1 MTAAIGLAPRLDLPA
16 ATPLVQAIL
25 AQRGHDLTIDAGQV
39 THLGALCVQVLA
51 CAARTWAA
59 DGKALRIPSRSADF
73 DGALALFGLTA
84 QDLQSESSA

>member
-16 ATPLVQAIL
+16 ATPLAQAIL
-25 AQRGHDLTIDAGQV
+25 AERGHDLTLDAGQV

-59 DGKALRIPSRSADF
+59 DGKALRIPCRSSEF
-73 DGALALFGLTA
+73 DGALVVFGLTA
-84 QDLQSESSA
+84 HDLQSETSA